1 MAFSE
6 EHALDPQSIE
16 RLLHSHFSFLAY
28 SFKISHYAWEEEDY
42 GISKSE
48 FMIIGSSQRMNK
60 IDSISFK
67 IDNMDLDEVSSFK
80 YLGIVINNRLTW
92 QDHVDQMFSKINKRV
107 VKRGS
112 RSRFTE
118 NKTVLSQFTTNKI
131 GTSRF
136 TEKKGK
142 RFYLNK
148 SYIPFHFEK

>member
-1 MAFSE
+1 
-6 EHALDPQSIE
+6 
-16 RLLHSHFSFLAY
+16 
-28 SFKISHYAWEEEDY
+28 
-42 GISKSE
+42 
-48 FMIIGSSQRMNK
+48 MIVGSSQRLNK